1 MKSQADI
8 DLSHDNELK
17 DLRSQS
23 KLVTK
28 DVEIAKLT
36 AEKALLKNQL
46 SEKPGTLNEEDQK
59 KENTADIGSLK
70 QLDEQQAKDKL
81 DIADDKSIIN

>member
-59 KENTADIGSLK
+59 KEHTADIGSLK
-70 QLDEQQAKDKL
+70 
-81 DIADDKSIIN
+81 